1 MLPYESTLPFGTAQL
16 YRLLR
21 KLKFEWT
28 SFTEFRVS
36 ASQLKE
42 PQKIIL
48 RIIYENARL
57 QERTPLNG
65 YTSFKLLSLGQGP
78 SVAVHPFR
86 FTTRRNNGKLREL
99 VIPHPISMIEMARFF
114 DEQADSILY
123 FTNRSPFSIRRP
135 VRVARAEIRRDR
147 YFEENRDDE
156 SFDLEQHDLEYDH
169 VTSFFSYKKYNNIH
183 RFYSSRE
190 FRACERKYPILA
202 RADISKC
209 FDSIYTHTIS
219 WVTNGREASK
229 DFKTRN
235 ATRKTFGG
243 LFDAHMQ
250 ALNYGETS
258 GIVIG
263 PEFSRIFAEIIL
275 QEIDVRLERDLHMQ
289 GLTHGL
295 DYEIMRYVDDYFIFV
310 SSQAD
315 VDKIE
320 EALSGNLAHFKLHLN
335 DGKREVLTTPLKAQM
350 SVAKYQIQND
360 LSRLTVWDADAEQG
374 HLNLHFSPDKAILEY
389 KATLLDVDSDHGDLA
404 NFYLYTLI
412 RRMDATFRQYRR
424 FDAALE
430 KADLSRA
437 RSQSATKLAKYA
449 IAVADVAFFIY
460 AGAPSASHSIKLAR
474 VVVGILEELNRAKL
488 STIELASV
496 KDKLRRELTAQ
507 LVAVR
512 DEKSFGVH
520 TLNLLDCLV
529 HLQDDSESVDIAGIL
544 ERRGIDLQSLATL
557 DALAILTLLR
567 ACGRRPEAT
576 ALRDRLIERANAIV
590 SEGAFNRDLEAQR
603 VILRLS
609 LPTCPYLTVRQIHIA
624 TELSEDDVWVLRGS
638 ANASLFAW
646 DADDHYYQRLLL
658 KTARSVY

>member
-1 MLPYESTLPFGTAQL
+1 
-16 YRLLR
+16 
-21 KLKFEWT
+21 
-28 SFTEFRVS
+28 
-36 ASQLKE
+36 
-42 PQKIIL
+42 
-48 RIIYENARL
+48 
-57 QERTPLNG
+57 
-65 YTSFKLLSLGQGP
+65 
-78 SVAVHPFR
+78 
-86 FTTRRNNGKLREL
+86 
-99 VIPHPISMIEMARFF
+99 MIEMARFF
-114 DEQADSILY
+114 DEHADSILY

-147 YFEENRDDE
+147 YFQENQDDE

-229 DFKTRN
+229 DFKTRG

-243 LFDAHMQ
+243 LFDAHLQ

-263 PEFSRIFAEIIL
+263 PEFSRIFAEVIL
-275 QEIDVRLERDLHMQ
+275 QEIDVRLERDLLAQ

-310 SSQAD
+310 SSQTDAD
-315 VDKIE
+315 KVE
-320 EALSGNLAHFKLHLN
+320 EALSRHLAHFKLHLN
-335 DGKREVLTTPLKAQM
+335 DSKREVLTTPLKAQM
-350 SVAKYQIQND
+350 SVAKYRIQND
-360 LSRLTVWDADAEQG
+360 LKRLTVWEADSEQG

-389 KATLLDVDSDHGDLA
+389 KSALLDVDSEHGDLA

-412 RRMDATFRQYRR
+412 RRMDTTFRKYRA
-424 FDAALE
+424 FDDAL
-430 KADLSRA
+430 KKTNQSRV
-437 RSQSATKLAKYA
+437 RRQSASKLAKYSIA
-449 IAVADVAFFIY
+449 IADVAFFIY

-474 VVVGILEELNRAKL
+474 IVVGTLEELKRAEL
-488 STIELASV
+488 SPIELTTV
-496 KDKLRRELTAQ
+496 EDKLRRELTAQ

-529 HLQDDSESVDIAGIL
+529 HLQDDSGSVDIAAIL
-544 ERRGIDLQSLATL
+544 ERRGIDLQSLVTL

-567 ACGRRPEAT
+567 ACGDRHDAIT
-576 ALRDRLIERANAIV
+576 LRDRLVERSNAIV
-590 SEGAFNRDLEAQR
+590 SEGAANRDLEAQR

-609 LPTCPYLTVRQIHIA
+609 LPTCPYLTVAQIHTA
-624 TELSEDDVWVLRGS
+624 TELSKDDIWILRRS